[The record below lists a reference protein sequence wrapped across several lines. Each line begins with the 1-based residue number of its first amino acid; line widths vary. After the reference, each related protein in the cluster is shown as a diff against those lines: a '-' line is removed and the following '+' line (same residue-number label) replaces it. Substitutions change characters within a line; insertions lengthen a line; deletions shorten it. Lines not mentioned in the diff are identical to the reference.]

1 MTCEAILA
9 AHFQFFCLFCL
20 ILEKKVVAPNES
32 KLAQAIL
39 INKQLLITILP
50 LHGEKIEKKVQKK
63 ATLLAAQYHKTKV

>member
-50 LHGEKIEKKVQKK
+50 LHGEKNREEGSEESNAFGCAIP
-63 ATLLAAQYHKTKV
+63 